1 MKVNYALILA
11 AGAGTRMGEIGKRV
25 PKVLWPIFEK
35 SILELEVLYAK
46 KLGIEKIFIN
56 TFHYKDK
63 IKEFYKNSTILQEA
77 ELVEENEILDIG
89 GAVHNLAKMLD
100 YHGKLMIFNSDQ
112 FIFLSDDNWKKAF
125 ELLKDMDHLIFSYN
139 VSSNDMYNALVID
152 KKRLVN
158 ITKNEEIV
166 RDKVIQ
172 TYTGMSIINL
182 SRLNRVEGK
191 SNFFESVASFKT
203 SDIGVF
209 NIKDSV
215 YWDFGTLVRYENSM
229 FSILEKFK
237 SNDPF
242 IEFLKEKNAIES
254 KKVDS
259 KILSYDSKAK
269 KCINLSGKDFECEN
283 CILLK
288 ETNYTE
294 ISNNM
299 KIIYDDIIFEF

>member
-166 RDKVIQ
+166 RDKIIQ

-242 IEFLKEKNAIES
+242 IEFLKEKNAIET